1 MEFLID
7 IAQYLFMLIGMVCIL
22 VSITQYSRRTSDISG
37 GAVMLFVKRIEMS
50 VNEYKWYRIGIS
62 VLILGVAIRIIKLT
76 LWG

>member
-1 MEFLID
+1 MELLID
-7 IAQYLFMLIGMVCIL
+7 IAQYLFMLIGIVSIL
-22 VSITQYSRRTSDISG
+22 VSITQYSRRSSDISG
-37 GAVMLFVKRIEMS
+37 AFMLFVKRIEMS

>member
-37 GAVMLFVKRIEMS
+37 AVMLFVKRIEMS

-62 VLILGVAIRIIKLT
+62 LLIIGVAIRIIKLT
-76 LWG
+76 LRG

>member
-22 VSITQYSRRTSDISG
+22 ISITQYSRRTSDIS

>member
-22 VSITQYSRRTSDISG
+22 ISITQYSRRTSDIS

-62 VLILGVAIRIIKLT
+62 VLILGVAIKIIKLT

>member
-1 MEFLID
+1 MELLID
-7 IAQYLFMLIGMVCIL
+7 IAQYLFMLIGIVSIL

-37 GAVMLFVKRIEMS
+37 AFMLFVKRIEMS

>member
-22 VSITQYSRRTSDISG
+22 VSITQYSRRTSDIS

>member
-37 GAVMLFVKRIEMS
+37 AVMLFVKRIEMS

-62 VLILGVAIRIIKLT
+62 LLILGVAIRIIKLT

>member
-37 GAVMLFVKRIEMS
+37 AVMLFVKRIEMS

-62 VLILGVAIRIIKLT
+62 LLIIGVAIRIIKLT

>member
-1 MEFLID
+1 MELLID
-7 IAQYLFMLIGMVCIL
+7 IAQYLFMLIGIVCIL
-22 VSITQYSRRTSDISG
+22 VSITQYSRRTSDIS

>member
-7 IAQYLFMLIGMVCIL
+7 IAQYLFMLIGIVCIL
-22 VSITQYSRRTSDISG
+22 VSITQYSRRTSDIS

>member
-7 IAQYLFMLIGMVCIL
+7 IAQYLFMLIGIVCIL
-22 VSITQYSRRTSDISG
+22 VSITQYSRRTSDIS

-62 VLILGVAIRIIKLT
+62 LLILGVAIRIIKLT

>member
-1 MEFLID
+1 MEFIID

-22 VSITQYSRRTSDISG
+22 VSITQYSRRTSDIS

>member
-1 MEFLID
+1 MEFIID

-37 GAVMLFVKRIEMS
+37 AVMLFVKRIEMS

-62 VLILGVAIRIIKLT
+62 VLILGVTIRIIKLT

>member
-37 GAVMLFVKRIEMS
+37 AVMLFVKRIEMS

-62 VLILGVAIRIIKLT
+62 ILILGVAIRIIKLT

>member
-22 VSITQYSRRTSDISG
+22 ISITQYSRRTSDIS

-50 VNEYKWYRIGIS
+50 VNEYKWYRTGIS
-62 VLILGVAIRIIKLT
+62 VLILGVAIKIIKLT